1 MHISS
6 LTRPKLKEKKKI
18 GSYGKQ
24 LIQTE
29 QKPQWMFK
37 RANHINLES
46 LLLTKLVKVTQAI
59 LPDPKK
65 PSLAHV
71 SIFERQTNW
80 NFLFLLLFWNSCLK
94 STLYIK
100 LHNHVRF
107 NWNYVCNISNP
118 PFLHTAYQK
127 WHLEWI
133 RAIDS
138 GDEIP

>member
-6 LTRPKLKEKKKI
+6 STRPKSKEKKKI
-18 GSYGKQ
+18 GNYGKQ

-59 LPDPKK
+59 LLDPKK

-71 SIFERQTNW
+71 SF
-80 NFLFLLLFWNSCLK
+80 FCYLFYSCITWCK
-94 STLYIK
+94 K
-100 LHNHVRF
+100 L
-107 NWNYVCNISNP
+107 WKP
-118 PFLHTAYQK
+118 
-127 WHLEWI
+127 
-133 RAIDS
+133 
-138 GDEIP
+138 GDEGFWKIWKRRFFKIFKIPSDRQLILVWNITKFFSKKNSNNYGP